1 MTFVDAEHPDVGAF
15 AARATA
21 GARSDREKAVALFYA
36 VRDGIR
42 YDPYAISADP
52 ETYRASAVLRA
63 GAAYC
68 IPTAVLLCAAARAAG
83 LTARLGFAD
92 VRNHL
97 NSEKLRERMGGSD
110 LFIWHGY
117 VEFLL
122 DGPRGDGGC
131 PPDKGG
137 GSRQRNWV
145 KVTPAFN
152 IELCERFGVL
162 PLEFDGEH
170 DALFHPYTADGR
182 AHMEY
187 VRERGTFDELPFDEI
202 MEEFLPAFGP
212 MLEQAPPVDAAFRP
226 TGARPI

>member
-1 MTFVDAEHPDVGAF
+1 MTFVDSDHPAVVAF
-15 AARATA
+15 ATRVTEGAAT
-21 GARSDREKAVALFYA
+21 DREKAVALFYA
-36 VRDGIR
+36 VRDEIR
-42 YDPYAISADP
+42 YDPYQLSDDP
-52 ETYRASAVLRA
+52 ETYRASAVLAA
-63 GAAYC
+63 GVAYC
-68 IPTAVLLCAAARAAG
+68 IPKAVLLCAAARAAG

-92 VRNHL
+92 VRNHH

-122 DGPRGDGGC
+122 DQ
-131 PPDKGG
+131 K
-137 GSRQRNWV
+137 WV

-162 PLEFDGEH
+162 PLEFDGEA

-187 VRERGTFDELPFDEI
+187 VRERGTFDELPF
-202 MEEFLPAFGP
+202 EELMGEFRIAFGP
-212 MLEQAPPVDAAFRP
+212 MLATPAPADAAFRP
-226 TGARPI
+226 TSGVHK

>member
-1 MTFVDAEHPDVGAF
+1 MTFADADHPDVVAF

-21 GARSDREKAVALFYA
+21 GAGSEREKAVALFYA

-42 YDPYAISADP
+42 YDPYRVSADP
-52 ETYRASAVLRA
+52 ETYRASAVLQA
-63 GAAYC
+63 GTAYC
-68 IPTAVLLCAAARAAG
+68 IPKAVLLCAAGRAAG

-97 NSEKLRERMGGSD
+97 NTEKLRARMGGSD

-122 DGPRGDGGC
+122 DGH
-131 PPDKGG
+131 
-137 GSRQRNWV
+137 WV
-145 KVTPAFN
+145 KATPAFN
-152 IELCERFGVL
+152 IELCQRFGVL

-182 AHMEY
+182 EHMEY
-187 VRERGTFDELPFDEI
+187 VRERGTFDDLPFDEI
-202 MEEFLPAFGP
+202 MVEFLPAFGQ
-212 MLEQAPPVDAAFRP
+212 MLDEPPPVDAAFRP
-226 TGARPI
+226 T

>member
-1 MTFVDAEHPDVGAF
+1 MTFVDAEHPDVVAF

-68 IPTAVLLCAAARAAG
+68 IPKAVLLCAAARAAG

-122 DGPRGDGGC
+122 DG
-131 PPDKGG
+131 
-137 GSRQRNWV
+137 WV

-162 PLEFDGEH
+162 PLDFDGQH

-202 MEEFLPAFGP
+202 MEEFLPFFAQMFGR
-212 MLEQAPPVDAAFRP
+212 PPPADAAFRP
-226 TGARPI
+226 T

>member
-1 MTFVDAEHPDVGAF
+1 MEFVEADHPDVIAF
-15 AARATA
+15 AARATE
-21 GARSDREKAVALFYA
+21 GATTDRAKAVALFYA
-36 VRDGIR
+36 VRDEIR
-42 YDPYAISADP
+42 YDPYRLSADA
-52 ETYRASAVLRA
+52 ESYRASDVLRA
-63 GAAYC
+63 GVAYC
-68 IPTAVLLCAAARAAG
+68 IPKAVLLCAAARAVG

-97 NSEKLRERMGGSD
+97 NSEKLRERMNGSD

-117 VEFLL
+117 VEFWL
-122 DGPRGDGGC
+122 DARGGGGC

-137 GSRQRNWV
+137 VSRQRKWV

-182 AHMEY
+182 EHMEY
-187 VRERGTFDELPFDEI
+187 VRERGTFDELPFEQI
-202 MEEFLPAFGP
+202 MEDFGP
-212 MLEQAPPVDAAFRP
+212 VFGRMLAEAPPADAAFRP
-226 TGARPI
+226 A

>member
-1 MTFVDAEHPDVGAF
+1 MTFADADHPEVATF
-15 AARATA
+15 AAQVTA
-21 GARSDREKAVALFYA
+21 GAESDREKAVALFYA

-42 YDPYAISADP
+42 YDPYAASADP
-52 ETYRASAVLRA
+52 ESYKASAVLAA
-63 GAAYC
+63 GVAYC
-68 IPTAVLLCAAARAAG
+68 IPKAVLLCAAARAAG

-117 VEFLL
+117 VEFRL
-122 DGPRGDGGC
+122 DDR
-131 PPDKGG
+131 
-137 GSRQRNWV
+137 WV
-145 KVTPAFN
+145 KATPAFN

-187 VRERGTFDELPFDEI
+187 VRERGTFEDLPFDEM
-202 MEEFLPAFGP
+202 MEEFRPAFAA
-212 MLEQAPPVDAAFRP
+212 MLDQPPPVDAAFRP
-226 TGARPI
+226 T

>member
-1 MTFVDAEHPDVGAF
+1 MAFVDADHPDVSAF
-15 AARATA
+15 AARATE
-21 GARSDREKAVALFYA
+21 GATTDREKAVALFYA

-42 YDPYAISADP
+42 YDPYRLSADA

-63 GAAYC
+63 GVAYC
-68 IPTAVLLCAAARAAG
+68 IPKAVLLCAAARAVG

-122 DGPRGDGGC
+122 DGH
-131 PPDKGG
+131 
-137 GSRQRNWV
+137 WV

-162 PLEFDGEH
+162 PLDFDGEH

-202 MEEFLPAFGP
+202 MGEFLPVFAQ
-212 MLEQAPPVDAAFRP
+212 MLDRPPPVDAAFRP
-226 TGARPI
+226 T